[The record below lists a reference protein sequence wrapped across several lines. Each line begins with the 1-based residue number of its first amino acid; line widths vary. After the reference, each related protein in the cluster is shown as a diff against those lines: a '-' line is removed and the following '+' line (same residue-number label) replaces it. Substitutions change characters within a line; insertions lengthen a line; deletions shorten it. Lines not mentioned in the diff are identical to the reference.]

1 MKAQE
6 LRIGNLYYYKM
17 VDKCDER
24 KEWEEV
30 TEIDSMD
37 FDHLLKS
44 PDDQSYNPIPLT
56 ADWLERCGCKKL
68 RDGMYRF
75 GRFDLRW
82 VERYKFW
89 NVTEIAC
96 QAYITKVEFV
106 HEWQNV
112 VAVLNGYELKFKT
125 K

>member
-1 MKAQE
+1 MTTEVKA
-6 LRIGNLYYYKM
+6 M
-17 VDKCDER
+17 VDALPIVSHSVIDW
-24 KEWEEV
+24 KEAELVNKSDVLELVEKLTALVKVEE
-30 TEIDSMD
+30 TA
-37 FDHLLKS
+37 
-44 PDDQSYNPIPLT
+44 PIPLT

-75 GRFDLRW
+75 DRFDLRW

-89 NVTEIAC
+89 NVTEIVC